1 MRDNVEQLFQSLAAT
16 AGIQQ
21 QLPQVTKLVTA
32 AGKPVVA
39 GTTTTATAN
48 LRMLGPAAGGLNLA
62 HIGGK
67 PVLLASKAQ
76 STPIQGT
83 AGQVIIY
90 LRIISMFSGILR
102 KAHTCFAV
110 NVHE

>member
-1 MRDNVEQLFQSLAAT
+1 
-16 AGIQQ
+16 
-21 QLPQVTKLVTA
+21 
-32 AGKPVVA
+32 VVA

-90 LRIISMFSGILR
+90 LRIISSVFRYTEKITHLFFSEC
-102 KAHTCFAV
+102 T
-110 NVHE
+110 

>member
-1 MRDNVEQLFQSLAAT
+1 MFQSLAAT

-90 LRIISMFSGILR
+90 LRIISVFAGILR
-102 KAHTCFAV
+102 KSHTCFAV
-110 NVHE
+110 SVHE

>member
-1 MRDNVEQLFQSLAAT
+1 MQDILTQLFQSLATT

-21 QLPQVTKLVTA
+21 QQVTKLVTA

-39 GTTTTATAN
+39 GAATTATAN
-48 LRMLGPAAGGLNLA
+48 LRMIGPAAGGLNLA

-76 STPIQGT
+76 STPIQGPT
-83 AGQVIIY
+83 GQVITNRAITVM
-90 LRIISMFSGILR
+90 LSILYR
-102 KAHTCFAV
+102 GHGLTSTSPL
-110 NVHE
+110 

>member
-1 MRDNVEQLFQSLAAT
+1 LFQSLAAT
-16 AGIQQ
+16 ASIQQ

-83 AGQVIIY
+83 TGQVIIY
-90 LRIISMFSGILR
+90 RRIISSVFRCTEKITHMFCS
-102 KAHTCFAV
+102 ACT
-110 NVHE
+110 

>member
-1 MRDNVEQLFQSLAAT
+1 MHDNLKQLFQTLAAT

-21 QLPQVTKLVTA
+21 QAPQVTKLVTA

-83 AGQVIIY
+83 AGQVN
-90 LRIISMFSGILR
+90 ILS
-102 KAHTCFAV
+102 
-110 NVHE
+110 

>member
-1 MRDNVEQLFQSLAAT
+1 MLTLLFQSLVT
-16 AGIQQ
+16 TTGIQQ
-21 QLPQVTKLVTA
+21 QPQPQATKLVTA
-32 AGKPVVA
+32 TGKPLVA

-76 STPIQGT
+76 PAPIQGA
-83 AGQVIIY
+83 AGQVIIACY
-90 LRIISMFSGILR
+90 KPSHHDDIGCPSKIKELL
-102 KAHTCFAV
+102 
-110 NVHE
+110 

>member
-1 MRDNVEQLFQSLAAT
+1 MVFVYRIMRLFQSLVTT

-21 QLPQVTKLVTA
+21 QPQPQATKLVTA
-32 AGKPVVA
+32 AGKPLVA

-76 STPIQGT
+76 PTPIQGA
-83 AGQVIIY
+83 AGQVIITRY
-90 LRIISMFSGILR
+90 
-102 KAHTCFAV
+102 KV
-110 NVHE
+110 NPRVDIGSE

>member
-48 LRMLGPAAGGLNLA
+48 LRMLGPATGGLNLA

-90 LRIISMFSGILR
+90 LRIYLTVFRYTEKSTHLFCSEC
-102 KAHTCFAV
+102 T
-110 NVHE
+110 

>member
-1 MRDNVEQLFQSLAAT
+1 LFQSVAT

-32 AGKPVVA
+32 AGKPMVA
-39 GTTTTATAN
+39 ATTTTATAN

-90 LRIISMFSGILR
+90 LRIISVFSGILR
-102 KAHTCFAV
+102 KSHTCLAV
-110 NVHE
+110 NVCE

>member
-1 MRDNVEQLFQSLAAT
+1 MLLFQQITQDNLTQLFQSLVTT

-21 QLPQVTKLVTA
+21 QPQPQPTKFVTA

-67 PVLLASKAQ
+67 PVLLASKTQ
-76 STPIQGT
+76 STPIQG
-83 AGQVIIY
+83 APGQVSITSY
-90 LRIISMFSGILR
+90 KPSL
-102 KAHTCFAV
+102 
-110 NVHE
+110 

>member
-1 MRDNVEQLFQSLAAT
+1 
-16 AGIQQ
+16 
-21 QLPQVTKLVTA
+21 
-32 AGKPVVA
+32 VVA

-90 LRIISMFSGILR
+90 LRIISVFSGILR
-102 KAHTCFAV
+102 KSHTCFTV